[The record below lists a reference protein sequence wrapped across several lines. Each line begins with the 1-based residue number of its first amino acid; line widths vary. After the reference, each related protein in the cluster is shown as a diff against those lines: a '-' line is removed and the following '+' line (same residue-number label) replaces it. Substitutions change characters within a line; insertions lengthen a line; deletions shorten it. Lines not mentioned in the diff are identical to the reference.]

1 MDGGGSTL
9 SESQSARQQRYTLS
23 AEAQEFVPSHDPA
36 NLPKYMFNCYPFVN
50 ENAAMAYHG
59 AKGSHQ

>member
-9 SESQSARQQRYTLS
+9 SETQSDRQERYTLS
-23 AEAQEFVPSHDPA
+23 AEAQEVKPSHDPA

-50 ENAAMAYHG
+50 ENAAMAHHS
-59 AKGSHQ
+59 AKGSLQ